1 MVSTSQKWRSQAYQK
16 PYHQTWD
23 WHRVQSKIVHVD
35 QGGEFFDAELQNWF
49 KEKGIVLK
57 ISAPDTHQQNGVAE
71 QFNQTTHE
79 HALAMLKEAGMANGF
94 WPQAHLYV
102 SYTYNWSPTWALE
115 QTTPYKVLYSCKPD
129 VSTLQIFGP

>member
-1 MVSTSQKWRSQAYQK
+1 M
-16 PYHQTWD
+16 
-23 WHRVQSKIVHVD
+23 QSKIVHVD

-57 ISAPDTHQQNGVAE
+57 ISAPDIHQQNGVAE

-94 WPQAHLYV
+94 LPQAHLYA
-102 SYTYNWSPTWALE
+102 SYTHNWSPTQALE
-115 QTTPYKVLYSCKPD
+115 ETTPYKVFYGHKPD
-129 VSTLQIFGP
+129 LSTL